1 MSQLNVDRIV
11 SLGGGGGTAAI
22 QLESSGNFNFD
33 TGTLYV
39 DSTNGE
45 VGINTTTPRASLDI
59 ATTDSVIVPVGT
71 TAQRSGAPV
80 EGMFR
85 YNSTDRTFEGYAFNE
100 GANAVQW
107 GPIAGAGGGGTP
119 DQSADRYSAD
129 YSVGAVLRSDGT
141 DAYWDISGAPTGW
154 GMSRIWT
161 HGYVGGGYQNGS
173 PWRNVNRT
181 VHSTDTS
188 TNLGDTLD
196 RSCLLY
202 TSPSPRDKRQSRMP
216 SSA

>member
-71 TAQRSGAPV
+71 TAQRSGSPI

-100 GANAVQW
+100 AANAVQW

-119 DQSADRYSAD
+119 DQSTDR
-129 YSVGAVLRSDGT
+129 
-141 DAYWDISGAPTGW
+141 
-154 GMSRIWT
+154 
-161 HGYVGGGYQNGS
+161 
-173 PWRNVNRT
+173 
-181 VHSTDTS
+181 
-188 TNLGDTLD
+188 
-196 RSCLLY
+196 
-202 TSPSPRDKRQSRMP
+202 
-216 SSA
+216 